1 MSMVRYSVTM
11 DDTLTEN
18 IDKSCEKRKVSRS
31 DWINEACT
39 TFLAQSGS
47 TSPSGAK
54 TIPCAGAVMGPD
66 EHNMPDYDA
75 MYRDFKIDVPEY
87 FNFGFDV
94 IDAWAKK
101 DRNKI
106 AMVWLNQQGEEK
118 KFTFWDLM
126 RLSNQV
132 VNMLIKYGVNKGD
145 RVMIML
151 PRIPEWWIVTL
162 ALIKRGAVYCPAP
175 TMLTHKDLK
184 YRINAAEIKMVITM
198 AEEADKIDE
207 VAKECPSLS
216 CKLMVDGKR
225 PGWISYPVELDYP
238 APVSTKL
245 VTLPGMKKTKSTD
258 PLVIFFTSGTTGEP
272 KMVVHD
278 HSYPLGH
285 IVTARFWHDIRVNDL
300 HFTLSDT
307 GWAKSAWGK
316 LYGQWLEGAAI
327 FVYDIRGKF
336 NATEI
341 LPLIEKYGITTFCCP
356 PTIYRMLILADL
368 DKFDFTELRHCVSA
382 GEPLNPEV
390 IKAWKDATGLT
401 IYEGYGQTE
410 TVLCIGTFPG
420 MTPKF
425 GSMGKPSPGWHIELH
440 DDHGKPVAEHE
451 EGRIAIQVEPDRP
464 VGMFRGYLDN
474 EEENKKSFINGW
486 FYTGDKAYRDEDGY
500 FWFIGRDDDVIKAS
514 GYRIGPF
521 EVESALIEH
530 PSVAEAAVVGSPD
543 DIRGLIVKAFII
555 LKPGFKPSDALV
567 RELQTYV
574 KNVTAP
580 YKYPR
585 AIEFVPSLPK
595 TISGKIRRK
604 ELREQELKKY
614 QSGNNGHPQK

>member
-1 MSMVRYSVTM
+1 MVRYSVTM

-39 TFLAQSGS
+39 TFLTASECMNPAGA
-47 TSPSGAK
+47 TPLPS
-54 TIPCAGAVMGPD
+54 AGAVMGPD

-106 AMVWLNQQGEEK
+106 AMIWLNQQGVEK

-198 AEEADKIDE
+198 EEEAAKIDE

-440 DDHGKPVAEHE
+440 DDNGKPVAEHE
-451 EGRIAIQVEPDRP
+451 EGRIAIKIEPTPP

-474 EEENKKSFINGW
+474 EEENKKSFVNGW

-567 RELQTYV
+567 KELQTYV

-585 AIEFVPSLPK
+585 AIEFVSSLPK

-604 ELREQELKKY
+604 ELREKELKKY
-614 QSGNNGHPQK
+614 QSGNNGNPHQ